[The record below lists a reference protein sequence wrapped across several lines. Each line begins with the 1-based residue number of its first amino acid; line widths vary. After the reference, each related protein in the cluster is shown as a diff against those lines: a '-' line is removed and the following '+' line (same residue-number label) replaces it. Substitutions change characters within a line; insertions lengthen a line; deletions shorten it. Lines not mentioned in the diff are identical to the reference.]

1 VYLYLIPQLWQTSFK
16 KATAETSVSASYDF
30 SHIQS
35 RMTQL
40 SQLDF
45 HESSHPLVQ
54 LPDLIRMYLGV
65 MGDKTGT
72 LEACEPL
79 EESDSSVKQIE
90 DQGHDSQ
97 ICAKI

>member
-1 VYLYLIPQLWQTSFK
+1 
-16 KATAETSVSASYDF
+16 
-30 SHIQS
+30 
-35 RMTQL
+35 
-40 SQLDF
+40 
-45 HESSHPLVQ
+45 VQ

-90 DQGHDSQ
+90 DQGQ
-97 ICAKI
+97 IPRSVRRSEKKWWPSDRH